1 MMRWLLLGCSLL
13 VIVTCGPTPTITI
26 TSPAN
31 GTFSTASSTTISGT
45 INVGPSD
52 YHVDVNGTPVNVA
65 PDKTWSVTL
74 PLVAAAII
82 NPFVATLARNSDG
95 AVVSRDRIVVQVG
108 DSVADGA
115 YSPGGVGLRIND
127 TGLDQIEP
135 LIKSNVNLD
144 LATLLPVGTVLINN
158 QCFVDGGILGCLGR
172 ATVVVASPPPSISDF
187 SFNADSQ
194 AGYVYGDVSVDNVR
208 VDVQINGSGLV
219 PSCGLRLT
227 ANTTDLPA
235 NYTLQPDATDPRN
248 IDVNLVS
255 GPTVSFSGFN
265 QEYTSG
271 ICDAP
276 IIGDIIQLFIGSVEN
291 DVKSGLQSFLADPD
305 GAGPADSPLADAFES
320 ALAGVSIAGP
330 VGDALQVNLDTPLFG
345 VTEDVDGITLGS
357 DVRVTSSPGTGPG
370 QCQPPSGAPDLTASY
385 NVSEAFPTFGAT
397 TPVNGLP
404 YQMALAISTSA
415 FNQLLKA
422 QIECGLLRLE
432 LTEFDFGGGPVPL
445 TAGTLALLIPEF
457 SHFDPSLP
465 MKIVL
470 TPTLAPFLT
479 GSSGP
484 GGELGEL
491 RVGNF
496 QIEVDGTNSGGSFL
510 ALAGAMD
517 FRAGLDMSFDD
528 ATGSLTVG
536 IGSVAPADVTVSIL
550 KNPVHTNESQLQL
563 VLPALI
569 AFILPDLGQSLGSF
583 PLPSFLGLGL
593 QGVEVSRTGQFYS
606 LYANLVQGP

>member
-1 MMRWLLLGCSLL
+1 MTRWLLLGCSLL
-13 VIVTCGPTPTITI
+13 VLVTCGPTPTITI

-31 GTFSTASSTTISGT
+31 GTFTTASSTTISGT

-52 YHVDVNGTPVNVA
+52 YHVDVNGTPVTVA

-74 PLVAAAII
+74 PLVAASIV

-108 DSVADGA
+108 DSIADGA

-158 QCFVDGGILGCLGR
+158 QCFVDGGFLGCLGR
-172 ATVVVASPPPSISDF
+172 ATVVVASPPPTISDF

-194 AGYVYGDVSVDNVR
+194 AGYVYGDVTVDNVR

-227 ANTTDLPA
+227 AATTDLPA

-248 IDVNLVS
+248 IDVNLIS
-255 GPTVSFSGFN
+255 GPTVSFSGFS
-265 QEYTSG
+265 QTYTSG
-271 ICDAP
+271 VCDAP

-291 DVKSGLQSFLADPD
+291 DVKTGLQSFLADPD
-305 GAGPADSPLADAFES
+305 GAGPLDSPLADAFES

-330 VGDALQVNLDTPLFG
+330 VGDALQVNLDAPLFG

-370 QCQPPSGAPDLTASY
+370 QCQPPEGAPDLTASY

-479 GSSGP
+479 GNSGP

-491 RVGNF
+491 RVGNY

-510 ALAGAMD
+510 ALSGAMD

-528 ATGSLTVG
+528 ATGSLAVG

-550 KNPVHTNESQLQL
+550 KNPVHTNEAQLQV
-563 VLPALI
+563 VLPSLI
-569 AFILPDLGQSLGSF
+569 AFILPQLGQSLGSF
-583 PLPSFLGLGL
+583 PLPSFLGLDL